1 MSKQI
6 YTIKTISTSV
16 TKCEKH
22 VSTIRAISAIDERAA
37 IIKAVT
43 GSTAKTTYGVQYDS
57 STQVYTV
64 TRRTAYGTAVIGKAT
79 IWGGS
84 KPAVW

>member
-16 TKCEKH
+16 TKCQKH
-22 VSTIRAISAIDERAA
+22 VSTVRSINATDERAA

-43 GSTAKTTYGVQYDS
+43 GSTAKTVYGVQYDA

-64 TRRTAYGTAVIGKAT
+64 TRRTPYGTAIIGKAT
-79 IWGGS
+79 MWGGS
-84 KPAVW
+84 KPSVW